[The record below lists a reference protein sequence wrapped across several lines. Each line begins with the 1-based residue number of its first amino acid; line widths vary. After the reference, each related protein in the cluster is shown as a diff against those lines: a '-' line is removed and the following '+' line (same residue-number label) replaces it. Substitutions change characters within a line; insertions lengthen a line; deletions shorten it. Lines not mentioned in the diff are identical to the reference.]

1 MTSSLEKRTRL
12 KVGIFQFMDTF
23 LKPWYSS
30 NLPDFNQLFPNT
42 SVPKIKNWYVLDR
55 WLHSEAK
62 TAGSSVTWSQQ
73 QITLTL
79 NTFFNCYKQIQNTV
93 AEGCNKYLIFHFD
106 VKKKK
111 FIFNTSL
118 SLCSS
123 KYYSKSKGKST
134 ISHLA
139 VNLFCCPNKISIK
152 TCIIVNIVTSRK

>member
-1 MTSSLEKRTRL
+1 
-12 KVGIFQFMDTF
+12 MDTF

-106 VKKKK
+106 VKKNSFLIHHYPCAVQNITVSQKE
-111 FIFNTSL
+111 
-118 SLCSS
+118 
-123 KYYSKSKGKST
+123 KST